1 MVSRAPGWTTDDSTL
16 QDPIRAELFG
26 PERLEQHAAS
36 LAHAQQ
42 VTRIAIKGGPLL
54 ERVRDNRR
62 VLRAMQAQI
71 AEAVTDERWITPSAE
86 WLLDNFYI
94 VDEQLR
100 EIRDDLPQGFYRELP
115 KLIDGPL
122 ATLPRVY
129 GITWAFIAHTDSRFD
144 PDLLIRFIDSY
155 QRVDPLTI
163 GELWAI
169 AITLRVV
176 LVENLRRCAEAI
188 ARSMHERERAD
199 RLADELL
206 GAEGDQASTS
216 AALLQRYED
225 IPISRA
231 FAVELVMRL
240 RDRDPAATPALK
252 WLNER
257 LTREGSSA
265 DDLVNEDHHRQA
277 AMTVTVRNIITSM
290 RLASAFDW
298 AVFVERVS
306 LVDELLRTHPTYPA
320 MDFAS
325 RDAYRHAIEDL
336 SRRSSRSELEVARE
350 ALRRADPAGEA
361 PGGIARDARQDDP
374 GYYLFGRGRRE
385 FEHEVGYHP
394 SAMRRIFR
402 AYLDV
407 AVPGYLGSIV
417 VLTAVV
423 LAIPIVLARSAGV
436 APFDLVVLALLAL
449 IPASDLAIALLN
461 RSVTAIVPPSLLPRL
476 ELKNGIPLELRTLV
490 VIPTLL
496 TSPEEIE
503 ETVERLEVHYL
514 ANPDGDVHFA
524 ILSDWTDAATARMPG
539 DEAMLSAAQRGI
551 ARLNARHGEVRFHL
565 LHRRRT
571 WNGSEG
577 TWMGWE
583 RKRGKLHEL
592 NRLLRGATD
601 TTFVS
606 VDGSPVAA
614 PQGVQYIITLDSDT
628 RIPIDAVAGL
638 VGTMAHPLNRP
649 LFDDASR
656 RVVDGYAILQPR
668 VTPPLPGRAGS
679 LYQQLVSGSPG
690 IDPYASAISDV
701 YQDIFGE
708 GSFTGKGIYDL
719 DAFEAALAGR
729 VPENRLLSHDLYE
742 GIFARAGLVTDIEV
756 FEYAPASYTV
766 AAARQHRWVRGDW
779 QLLPWLF
786 ARGLPLV
793 ARWKILDNMRR
804 SLSAPSAFLT
814 IVLAWSLADV
824 APMRWMLF
832 ILATI
837 VIPALIPVAA
847 GVVPRGRGISKR
859 SHVRAVRRDLEA
871 AGWHTAVTVTM
882 LAHQSWV
889 MGDAILRTLGRV
901 IITRR
906 HLLQWTT
913 AAQSANSHRNRIRD
927 FMGRM
932 AGALVLTAA
941 ATVAVAW
948 NQAPRWQT
956 AVPLLLLW
964 AFSPVIAHAL
974 SISQLSARTTAV
986 SDADARTLRLI
997 ARRTWRFFS
1006 TFVTAGDRWLAPD
1019 NFQETPQPVVAH
1031 RTSPTNIGLS
1041 LLANVSA
1048 RDFGWI
1054 GSVTM
1059 LDRLEATLSSVRR
1072 LEFCRGHLYNWYET
1086 TEGRALEPRYI
1097 SSVDSGNFVG
1107 CLIATGNACRELL
1120 DRPAMPTSSMTGI
1133 LDTVD
1138 LLRRAVRNVGDHA
1151 DVERNVRRRIDEQMA
1166 RIMERAAVAAV
1177 TPHDQVARLEALSVD
1192 ARALLDMAEAAG
1204 LQSVGEHDVA
1214 AWAGALIDDV
1224 ASQLMDFDRLAPWVR
1239 LRLGGAA
1246 NAFAPL
1252 LAGPTLA
1259 ELPARCT
1266 LVARSLAALRASG
1279 DAAPLDVDLE
1289 SLGIAVEQCER
1300 SARSLVIRIAALAS
1314 DTTRM
1319 VDATEFGFL
1328 FDPLRK
1334 LFSIGYR
1341 VAEDSLDPGHYDLL
1355 ASEARLL
1362 SYIAIAK
1369 GDVPVEHWFR
1379 LGRSLTPV
1387 GRDSVLMSWSGSMFE
1402 YLMPALLMRT
1412 PVGSLIEQT
1421 CRLVVNRQ
1429 IAYGEERDIPWGVSE
1444 SGYSARDLEMTYKY
1458 SAFGVP
1464 GLGLKRG
1471 LGDAIVITPHAT
1483 GLASMIDPGEAA
1495 RNFAELRRVGA
1506 SGPYGFYEAVD
1517 FTASR
1522 RPPGERGAVVHSYM
1536 AHHQGM
1542 MLVAITNA
1550 LHDGAMR
1557 SRFHAEPMVQA
1568 SEMLLQ
1574 ERTPRDVAVARPR
1587 VEEFTA
1593 VGDVRESVPAV
1604 SRTFSSPHGTT
1615 PRTHLLSNGR
1625 YAVMLTSA
1633 GGGYSRCNGLAVTRW
1648 REDVTCD
1655 DTGSFVFLRDTES
1668 GESWSAAFQP
1678 SAREAS
1684 AWELAFQED
1693 RAELSRRDGSMT
1705 TRLEVIVSAEDD
1717 AELRLVSLTNHG
1729 RTTRDIDVTSYA
1741 EVVLAPHAADVA
1753 HPAFSNLFVS
1763 TEVVSEANA
1772 LLATRRQRSP
1782 DDPEV
1787 WLAHVVATSDGSDT
1801 MQWETDR
1808 YRFVGRG
1815 NTLRTADGAVSGRP
1829 LSNTTGPVLDPIVS
1843 LRRHVTIRPGRTVR
1857 LCFSTMVAE
1866 SRDAVLDLADKYQ
1879 DLTIFERAG
1888 TLAWTRAQVQMHHV
1902 GIGPNEAHLF
1912 QELAAPLLY
1921 ADRAMRA
1928 PAAIIARQHG
1938 GASMLWPHGISG
1950 DLPLVLVTIEDAE
1963 DVGLIRQLLRAHEYW
1978 KMKRLAVDLV
1988 ILNERAPSYVQDL
2001 QLTLQTMLRASPAV
2015 APGGGAE
2022 VPSGTY
2028 LLRAEQLTEVQR
2040 DVLFASARVILSAR
2054 RGTLADQVGRVR
2066 STTVAAPIST
2076 VSPRAPLRAPDPVPS
2091 GLDGL
2096 AFANGHGG
2104 FTADG
2109 REYLITTSVARPT
2122 PLPWINVLAN
2132 ESFGALVSEAG
2143 AGSTWA
2149 RNSQSNR
2156 LTSWSNDPVTDPP
2169 PEVIYLRDA
2178 DSGNVWTPTG
2188 APMAGWSGS
2197 CEVGH
2202 GAGYT
2207 RHRRRVDGL
2216 DHELVQFVAVDD
2228 PVKVSRLTVHNPGG
2242 RSRGLSVT
2250 AYVEWVLGTTRDA
2263 TSQHLVTELD
2273 AATGALFAR
2282 NPWHPDY
2289 AAHVA
2294 FADLAGAQE
2303 SVTGD
2308 RTEFLGRNGSVTQP
2322 AALRR
2327 DAALSNKV
2335 GAGRDPCG
2343 ALRCNLVIPAG
2354 ESRSVTFLLGQAPD
2368 AAAASALVARVR
2380 AKNVDAMLHAVIAQ
2394 WDAVLGAL
2402 QVQTP
2407 EPSFDVMINRWLQ
2420 YQVLACRLWARAA
2433 FYQSS
2438 GAYGFRD
2445 QLQDVMALL
2454 ASRPDLARDQVLRAA
2469 SRQFVEG
2476 DVQHWWHPPSGRG
2489 VRTRFSDDLLWLPFV
2504 TMQYLRVTADAPVLN
2519 AIVPFIEG
2527 PALAPGHME
2536 AYFEPRLSGESASIY
2551 EHCARTIDRSL
2562 AVGAHGLPLIGAGD
2576 WNDGMSR
2583 VGVEGRGESVWMGW
2597 FLHTILADWVAVAA
2611 ERGEAER
2618 ARAWSDHRDS
2628 LASALETAGWDGAWY
2643 RRAYFDDGTPLGSA
2657 TNDECQ
2663 IDAIAQSW
2671 SVISGAGLPDHQAQ
2685 AMASLDERLVR
2696 RDDSLI
2702 LLLAPP
2708 FDETQLEPGYIKGY
2722 LPGIRENGAQYTHAA
2737 AWAVIARAMLGDGDM
2752 AMEYFNLINPV
2763 RLTGTPADAARYMGE
2778 PYALAGDVYSTTPH
2792 IGRVGWSWYTGS
2804 ASWLYRAGTEF
2815 ILGFTLRGDRLIV
2828 DPCIPRDWPEFT
2840 MTYRHATST
2849 YQIRVVNPGGVNRG
2863 VRSMTVEGEIG
2874 DHVAG
2879 LQLIDD
2885 GTTRHVEIELG

>member
-1 MVSRAPGWTTDDSTL
+1 MAPRAPGWTAEDGSL

-36 LAHAQQ
+36 LANAQQ
-42 VTRIAIKGGPLL
+42 VIRIAIKGGPLL

-62 VLRAMQAQI
+62 VLRAMQARI

-100 EIRDDLPQGFYRELP
+100 EIRDDLPRGFYRELP
-115 KLIDGPL
+115 KLIEGPL

-144 PDLLIRFIDSY
+144 PDLLVRFIDSY

-206 GAEGDQASTS
+206 GVEGDQASTS
-216 AALLQRYED
+216 AALLQRYD
-225 IPISRA
+225 GIPISRA

-240 RDRDPAATPALK
+240 RDRDPAVTPALE
-252 WLNER
+252 WLNQR
-257 LTREGSSA
+257 LAREGSSA

-336 SRRSSRSELEVARE
+336 ARRSGRSELEVARE
-350 ALRRADPAGEA
+350 ALLRSAPPPAP
-361 PGGIARDARQDDP
+361 PGGVPRESRQDDP

-385 FEHEVGYHP
+385 FERGVGYRP
-394 SAMRRIFR
+394 SAVRRVFR
-402 AYLDV
+402 AYLDA
-407 AVPGYLGSIV
+407 AVPGYLGSIL
-417 VLTAVV
+417 VLTAMV

-436 APFDLVVLALLAL
+436 APFDLVLLSILAL

-476 ELKNGIPLELRTLV
+476 ELRTGIPPELRTLV
-490 VIPTLL
+490 VIPTLF
-496 TSPEEIE
+496 TSHEEIA

-524 ILSDWTDAATARMPG
+524 LLSDWTDAATEQVTG
-539 DEAMLSAAQRGI
+539 DEALLGAAQRGI
-551 ARLNARHGEVRFHL
+551 ARLNARHGAVRFHL

-577 TWMGWE
+577 VWMGWE

-592 NRLLRGATD
+592 NRLLRGAMD

-606 VDGSPVAA
+606 VDRSPVAA
-614 PQGVQYIITLDSDT
+614 PQGVKYVVTLDTDT
-628 RIPIDAVAGL
+628 RIPLDAVAGL

-649 LFDDASR
+649 LFDDANR

-766 AAARQHRWVRGDW
+766 AAARMHRWVRGDW

-804 SLSAPSAFLT
+804 SLSAPTAFLT
-814 IVLAWSLADV
+814 IVVAWSLAHV

-913 AAQSANSHRNRIRD
+913 AAQSASSHRNRIRD

-932 AGALVLTAA
+932 AGALILTAA
-941 ATVAVAW
+941 AAVAVAL

-986 SDADARTLRLI
+986 SDDDARTLRLI
-997 ARRTWRFFS
+997 ARRTWRFFT
-1006 TFVTAGDRWLAPD
+1006 TFVTADERWLAPD
-1019 NFQETPQPVVAH
+1019 NFQETPQPVIAH
-1031 RTSPTNIGLS
+1031 RTSPTNIGLA

-1048 RDFGWI
+1048 RDFCWI
-1054 GSVTM
+1054 GTVTM
-1059 LDRLEATLSSVRR
+1059 LERLEATLSSVRR
-1072 LEFCRGHLYNWYET
+1072 LELYRGHLFNWYET
-1086 TEGRALEPRYI
+1086 TDGRALEPRYI

-1120 DRPAMPTSSMTGI
+1120 DLPATPPSTLTGI

-1138 LLRRAVRNVGDHA
+1138 LLRRSVRHISENTELD
-1151 DVERNVRRRIDEQMA
+1151 RSVRRRIDEQMA
-1166 RIMERAAVAAV
+1166 RILERVAVVPV
-1177 TPHDQVARLEALSVD
+1177 TPHEQVARLEVLSVD
-1192 ARALLDMAEAAG
+1192 ARKMLDLAEAAG
-1204 LQSVGEHDVA
+1204 LQPVGEHDVA
-1214 AWAGALIDDV
+1214 AWAGALIEDV
-1224 ASQLMDFDRLAPWVR
+1224 ASHLADFDRLAPWVR

-1246 NAFAPL
+1246 ESFAPL

-1259 ELPARCT
+1259 DLPARCT
-1266 LVARSLAALRASG
+1266 LVARSLAALRDSG
-1279 DAAPLDVDLE
+1279 DAGSLDVDLD
-1289 SLGIAVEQCER
+1289 SLRIAVEQCER
-1300 SARSLVIRIAALAS
+1300 SARSLVIRIAALAA
-1314 DTTRM
+1314 DTARM
-1319 VDATEFGFL
+1319 VNATEFGFL
-1328 FDPLRK
+1328 FDPRRK

-1341 VAEDSLDPGHYDLL
+1341 IAEDALDPGRYDLL

-1429 IAYGEERDIPWGVSE
+1429 ISYGEERDIPWGVSE

-1483 GLASMIDPGEAA
+1483 GLAAMIDPGEAA

-1506 SGPYGFYEAVD
+1506 SGPFGFYEAVD

-1604 SRTFSSPHGTT
+1604 SRTFASPHTAT

-1625 YAVMLTSA
+1625 YAVMITSA
-1633 GGGYSRCNGLAVTRW
+1633 GSGYSRCNGLAVTRW

-1655 DTGSFVFLRDTES
+1655 DTGSFVFLRDRES
-1668 GESWSAAFQP
+1668 GEAWSAAFQP
-1678 SAREAS
+1678 SAVEAS
-1684 AWELAFQED
+1684 GWDLAFRED
-1693 RAELSRRDGSMT
+1693 RAELSRRDGTLT

-1729 RTTRDIDVTSYA
+1729 RTAREIDVTSYA
-1741 EVVLAPHAADVA
+1741 EVVLAPHAADLA

-1763 TEVVSEANA
+1763 TEVVSEANT

-1787 WLAHVVATSDGSDT
+1787 WLAHVVATSGGSGT
-1801 MQWETDR
+1801 LQWETDR

-1815 NTLRTADGAVSGRP
+1815 NSLRTADGAVSGRP
-1829 LSNTTGPVLDPIVS
+1829 LSNTVGAVLDPIVS
-1843 LRRHVTIRPGRTVR
+1843 LRQHVTIRPGRTVR
-1857 LCFSTMVAE
+1857 LCFSTVIAE
-1866 SRDAVLDLADKYQ
+1866 SRDAALDLADKYQ

-1902 GIGPNEAHLF
+1902 GIGANEAHLF

-1928 PAAIIARQHG
+1928 PATIINRQHG

-1950 DLPLVLVTIEDAE
+1950 DLPLVLVTIDDAE

-1988 ILNERAPSYVQDL
+1988 ILNERAPSYEQDL
-2001 QLTLQTMLRASPAV
+2001 QLTLQTLLRASPAV
-2015 APGGGAE
+2015 EPGGGAE

-2028 LLRAEQLTEVQR
+2028 LLRAEQLTGAQR
-2040 DVLFASARVILSAR
+2040 DVLFASARAVLSAR
-2054 RGTLADQVGRVR
+2054 RGSLADQVARIR
-2066 STTVAAPIST
+2066 SAVGAPASPVTPLAAS
-2076 VSPRAPLRAPDPVPS
+2076 RAPDPLPTPP
-2091 GLDGL
+2091 DGL

-2109 REYLITTSVARPT
+2109 REYLITTSVAHPT

-2132 ESFGALVSEAG
+2132 ESFGTLVSEAG

-2156 LTSWSNDPVTDPP
+2156 LTTWSNDPVTDPP

-2178 DSGNVWTPTG
+2178 VSGNVWTPTG
-2188 APMAGWSGS
+2188 APMPGWSGS

-2207 RHRRRVDGL
+2207 RHRRHVDGL

-2228 PVKVSRLTVHNPGG
+2228 PVKISRLTLHNAGS
-2242 RSRGLSVT
+2242 RSRELTVT
-2250 AYVEWVLGTTRDA
+2250 GYVEWVLGTSRDA
-2263 TSQHLVTELD
+2263 TSQHIVTEID

-2289 AAHVA
+2289 AGHVA
-2294 FADLAGAQE
+2294 FADFAGVQE

-2308 RTEFLGRNGSVTQP
+2308 RTEFLGRNGSVSQP
-2322 AALRR
+2322 AALQHGGP
-2327 DAALSNKV
+2327 LSNTT

-2354 ESRSVTFLLGQAPD
+2354 ESRTVTFLLGQAPD

-2380 AKNVDAMLHAVIAQ
+2380 GNNADAMLHAVIDQ

-2420 YQVLACRLWARAA
+2420 YQVLACRVWARAA

-2454 ASRPDLARDQVLRAA
+2454 ASRPDVAREQVLRAA

-2504 TMQYLRVTADAPVLN
+2504 TMQYVRVTADTLVLD

-2536 AYFEPRLSGESASIY
+2536 AYFEPRPSSESASIF

-2562 AVGAHGLPLIGAGD
+2562 AVGPHGLPLIGAGD

-2597 FLHTILADWVAVAA
+2597 FLHTVLADWVALAT
-2611 ERGEAER
+2611 ERGDTER
-2618 ARAWSDHRDS
+2618 ARAWGDHRDS
-2628 LASALETAGWDGAWY
+2628 LVVALEQGGWDGAWY

-2657 TNDECQ
+2657 SNDECQ

-2671 SVISGAGLPDHQAQ
+2671 SVISGAGLPAHQAQ

-2696 RDDSLI
+2696 REDSLI

-2708 FDETQLEPGYIKGY
+2708 FDQTELEPGYIKGY

-2737 AWAVIARAMLGDGDM
+2737 AWAVIARAMLGDGDT
-2752 AMEYFNLINPV
+2752 AMEYFDLINPV
-2763 RLTGTPADAARYMGE
+2763 RLTATPQDAARYMGE
-2778 PYALAGDVYSTTPH
+2778 PYALAGDVYSTSPH
-2792 IGRVGWSWYTGS
+2792 VGRVGWSWYSGS

-2828 DPCIPRDWPEFT
+2828 DPCIPHGWPTFT
-2840 MTYRHATST
+2840 MTYRYAAST
-2849 YQIRVVNPGGVNRG
+2849 YLIRVVNPDGVNRG
-2863 VRSMTVEGEIG
+2863 VRSMRVDGEIR

-2879 LQLIDD
+2879 VQLIDD
-2885 GTTRHVEIELG
+2885 GITHHVEIVLG

>member
-1 MVSRAPGWTTDDSTL
+1 MATPAPGWTTADGTL

-36 LAHAQQ
+36 LANAQQ
-42 VTRIAIKGGPLL
+42 VTRIAVKGGPLL

-62 VLRAMQAQI
+62 VLRAMQTQI
-71 AEAVTDERWITPSAE
+71 ADAVSDERWITPSAE

-100 EIRDDLPQGFYRELP
+100 EIRDDLPRGFYRELP
-115 KLIDGPL
+115 KLIGGPL
-122 ATLPRVY
+122 AMLPRVY

-144 PDLLIRFIDSY
+144 PDLLRRFIDSY
-155 QRVDPLTI
+155 QRVDALTI

-188 ARSMHERERAD
+188 AQSMQERERAD

-216 AALLQRYED
+216 AALLQRYEGR
-225 IPISRA
+225 PISRA

-240 RDRDPAATPALK
+240 RDRDPAVTPALQ

-257 LTREGSSA
+257 LASEGSSA
-265 DDLVNEDHHRQA
+265 DELVNEDHHRQA

-298 AVFVERVS
+298 AAFVEQVS
-306 LVDELLRTHPTYPA
+306 LVDDLLRAHPTHQQ

-336 SRRSSRSELEVARE
+336 ARRSALSELEVARE
-350 ALRRADPAGEA
+350 ALLRAAPPPLPPGNLGRDPRRN
-361 PGGIARDARQDDP
+361 DA
-374 GYYLFGRGRRE
+374 GYYLLGRGRRK
-385 FEHEVGYHP
+385 FEREIGYRI
-394 SAMRRIFR
+394 SLVRRLSR
-402 AYLDV
+402 AYLDA

-417 VLTAVV
+417 VLTVLV
-423 LAIPIVLARSAGV
+423 LAVPILAARSAGV
-436 APFDLVVLALLAL
+436 MSSDLILLALLAL

-476 ELKNGIPLELRTLV
+476 ELATGIPPELRTLV

-496 TSPEEIE
+496 TSLDEIE

-514 ANPDGDVHFA
+514 ANPDGNVHFA
-524 ILSDWTDAATARMPG
+524 LLSDWTDAPTERVPG
-539 DEAMLSAAQRGI
+539 DEALLAAAQHGI
-551 ARLNARHGEVRFHL
+551 ARLNARHGAVRFHL

-592 NRLLRGATD
+592 NRLLRGASD
-601 TTFVS
+601 TTFIA
-606 VDGSPVAA
+606 VDGSPVGA
-614 PQGVQYIITLDSDT
+614 PQGVKYVITLDSDT
-628 RIPIDAVAGL
+628 RIPIGAVAGL

-649 LFDDASR
+649 LFNDASR

-679 LYQQLVSGSPG
+679 LYQQIMSGSSG

-719 DAFEAALAGR
+719 DAFEAALSGR

-742 GIFARAGLVTDIEV
+742 GIFARAGLVTDIEL

-793 ARWKILDNMRR
+793 ARWKILDNLRR
-804 SLSAPSAFLT
+804 SLSAPTAFLT
-814 IVLAWSLADV
+814 IVVAWSLPQV

-837 VIPALIPVAA
+837 AIPALIPVAA

-859 SHVRAVRRDLEA
+859 SHVRALRRDLEA
-871 AGWHTAVTVTM
+871 AGWHTAVAVTM
-882 LAHQSWV
+882 LAHQAWV
-889 MGDAILRTLGRV
+889 MSDAVIRTLGRV

-913 AAQSANSHRNRIRD
+913 AAQSASTHRSRIRD
-927 FMGRM
+927 FVARM
-932 AGALVLTAA
+932 SGALVLTVAA
-941 ATVAVAW
+941 ATAVAW

-956 AVPLLLLW
+956 AIPLLLLW

-986 SDADARTLRLI
+986 SDDDARTLRLI
-997 ARRTWRFFS
+997 ARRTWRFFT
-1006 TFVTAGDRWLAPD
+1006 TFVTAGDRWLPPD

-1031 RTSPTNIGLS
+1031 RTSPTNIGLA

-1054 GSVTM
+1054 GTVTM

-1072 LEFCRGHLYNWYET
+1072 LELYRGHLYNWYET

-1120 DRPAMPTSSMTGI
+1120 DRPATPTSTMTGI
-1133 LDTVD
+1133 VDTID
-1138 LLRRAVRNVGDHA
+1138 LLRRSVRNVADHT
-1151 DVERNVRRRIDEQMA
+1151 DLERAVRRRLDEQVA
-1166 RIMERAAVAAV
+1166 LIVERIAVV
-1177 TPHDQVARLEALSVD
+1177 PLTPHDQVARLEALAVD
-1192 ARALLDMAEAAG
+1192 ARVLLDVVEAAG
-1204 LQSVGEHDVA
+1204 LQPVGEHDVS
-1214 AWAGALIDDV
+1214 AWASALIDDI
-1224 ASQLMDFDRLAPWVR
+1224 ASQLVDFDRLAPWVR

-1246 NAFAPL
+1246 AAFGPL
-1252 LAGPTLA
+1252 LANPTLA

-1266 LVARSLAALRASG
+1266 LVARSLASLRVSG
-1279 DAAPLDVDLE
+1279 EAPSLDVDLD

-1300 SARSLVIRIAALAS
+1300 SARSLVIRIAALAA
-1314 DTTRM
+1314 DTARM
-1319 VDATEFGFL
+1319 VDATDFRFL

-1421 CRLVVNRQ
+1421 CRLVVSRQ

-1542 MLVAITNA
+1542 MLVAIDNA

-1557 SRFHAEPMVQA
+1557 SRFHSEPMVQA

-1587 VEEFTA
+1587 IEEFTA

-1604 SRTFSSPHGTT
+1604 SRTFASPHAPT

-1625 YAVMLTSA
+1625 YAVMLTAA
-1633 GGGYSRCNGLAVTRW
+1633 GGGYSRWNGLAVTRW
-1648 REDVTCD
+1648 REDLTCD
-1655 DTGSFVFLRDTES
+1655 DTGSFVFLRDTET

-1678 SAREAS
+1678 SAVEAS
-1684 AWELAFQED
+1684 AWELAFRED
-1693 RAELSRRDGSMT
+1693 RAELSRRDGTMT

-1729 RTTRDIDVTSYA
+1729 RTTREIDVTSYA

-1763 TEVVSEANA
+1763 TEVVHEANA

-1782 DDPEV
+1782 EDPEV
-1787 WLAHVVATSDGSDT
+1787 WLAHVAATSDDQVPL
-1801 MQWETDR
+1801 QWETDR

-1815 NTLRTADGAVSGRP
+1815 NTLRNADGAVGAGP
-1829 LSNTTGPVLDPIVS
+1829 LSNTVGPVLDPIVS
-1843 LRRHVTIRPGRTVR
+1843 LRRHVTVRPGRTVR
-1857 LCFSTMVAE
+1857 LCFSTMVGG
-1866 SRDAVLDLADKYQ
+1866 SREAVLDLADKYQ

-1912 QELAAPLLY
+1912 QELSAPLLY

-1928 PAAIIARQHG
+1928 PSAIIARQHG

-1950 DLPLVLVTIEDAE
+1950 DLPLVLVTIDDAE
-1963 DVGLIRQLLRAHEYW
+1963 DIGLVRQLLRAHEYW

-2001 QLTLQTMLRASPAV
+2001 QLSLQTMLRASPTV
-2015 APGGGAE
+2015 TPGGGTE
-2022 VPSGTY
+2022 VSSGTY
-2028 LLRAEQLTEVQR
+2028 LLRAEQITGAQR
-2040 DVLFASARVILSAR
+2040 DVLFSSARVILSAR
-2054 RGTLADQVGRVR
+2054 RGSLSEQVARMR
-2066 STTVAAPIST
+2066 SATAVVPAAIP
-2076 VSPRAPLRAPDPVPS
+2076 SPPAPLPAHDIVTT
-2091 GLDGL
+2091 GGNDL

-2109 REYLITTSVARPT
+2109 REYLITTSAAHPT

-2132 ESFGALVSEAG
+2132 DSFGALVSEAG

-2156 LTSWSNDPVTDPP
+2156 LTSWSNDPVSDPP
-2169 PEVIYLRDA
+2169 PEVIYLRD
-2178 DSGNVWTPTG
+2178 SITGHVWTPTG
-2188 APMAGWSGS
+2188 APMAGWGGT

-2207 RHRRRVDGL
+2207 RHRRHVEGI
-2216 DHELVQFVAVDD
+2216 DHELIQFVAVDA
-2228 PVKVSRLTVHNPGG
+2228 PVKVSRLTLHNAGG
-2242 RSRGLSVT
+2242 RTRELSIT
-2250 AYVEWVLGTTRDA
+2250 AYVEWVLGTTREA
-2263 TSQHLVTELD
+2263 TSQHIVTERD
-2273 AATGALFAR
+2273 EATGALLAR

-2289 AAHVA
+2289 AGHVA
-2294 FADLAGAQE
+2294 FADLGGAQE

-2322 AALRR
+2322 AALRHGGP
-2327 DAALSNKV
+2327 LSNKV
-2335 GAGRDPCG
+2335 GPGRDPCG
-2343 ALRCNLVIPAG
+2343 AMRFNLVVPAG
-2354 ESRSVTFLLGQAPD
+2354 ESRTVTFVIGQAPD
-2368 AAAASALVARVR
+2368 AAGASALVSRLR
-2380 AKNVDAMLHAVIAQ
+2380 DNDTNAMLHEVIAQ
-2394 WDAVLGAL
+2394 WDAILGTL

-2420 YQVLACRLWARAA
+2420 YQVLACRVWARAA

-2454 ASRPDLARDQVLRAA
+2454 ASRPDVAREQVLRAA

-2504 TMQYLRVTADAPVLN
+2504 TMQYLRVTADTPVLD
-2519 AIVPFIEG
+2519 AVVPFIEG

-2536 AYFEPRLSGESASIY
+2536 AYFEPRLSSESASIY

-2562 AVGAHGLPLIGAGD
+2562 AVGVHGLPLIGAGD

-2597 FLHTILADWVAVAA
+2597 FLHTILTDWVALAYA
-2611 ERGEAER
+2611 RR
-2618 ARAWSDHRDS
+2618 DSARAQAWSARRDS
-2628 LASALETAGWDGAWY
+2628 LVTALETAGWDGAWY

-2657 TNDECQ
+2657 SNDECQ
-2663 IDAIAQSW
+2663 IDALAQSW
-2671 SVISGAGLPDHQAQ
+2671 SVISGAGLPARQVQ
-2685 AMASLDERLVR
+2685 AMASLDDRLVR

-2708 FDETQLEPGYIKGY
+2708 FDDTALEPGYIKGY

-2737 AWAVIARAMLGDGDM
+2737 AWAVIARAMLGDGDT

-2763 RLTGTPADAARYMGE
+2763 RLAATPEDAARYMGE
-2778 PYALAGDVYSTTPH
+2778 PYALAGDVYSTPPH
-2792 IGRVGWSWYTGS
+2792 VGRVGWSWYTGS
-2804 ASWLYRAGTEF
+2804 ASWLYRAGTET
-2815 ILGFTLRGDRLIV
+2815 ILGFVLRGDRLLV
-2828 DPCIPRDWPEFT
+2828 DPCIPRSWPEFT
-2840 MTYRHATST
+2840 MTYRHAAST

-2863 VRSMTVEGEIG
+2863 VRSMTVDGDAR

-2879 LQLIDD
+2879 VQLIDD
-2885 GTTRHVEIELG
+2885 GLTHHVEIVLG